1 MKVETIVRNLIKYR
15 LKYLAYLLLSFIS
28 LFLGRFSIFVLLE
41 NNLWLQKQN
50 KTFFC
55 DYSPNYR
62 LKGDQIDAFSNDI
75 FFNSY
80 KPKKGD
86 VCIDIGAGLGIDT
99 RLMSRMVENEGKVFS
114 IEATERTYKAL
125 EACVEYNQLNN
136 VTTSHCAITNQDGLV
151 QIVDDMGHHTE
162 NKIIF
167 DDTSNYSTVEGLTI
181 DHYIEMHDI
190 EYVDYM
196 KINIEGAEKLVI
208 EEFKKIKVVKN
219 IAISSHDFLG
229 LRTGDSSYFTKDLI
243 LDFLEK
249 NNFEYYMRDTGIDY
263 KDGWIYGINKEFI
276 TKRD

>member
-1 MKVETIVRNLIKYR
+1 MKVETIIRTLIKYR
-15 LKYLAYLLLSFIS
+15 LKNLAYLLLSFIS
-28 LFLGRFSIFVLLE
+28 LFLGRFSIFKLLE
-41 NNLWLQKQN
+41 NDLWLQKQN

-62 LKGDQIDAFSNDI
+62 LKGDQADCFSADI

-99 RLMSRMVENEGKVFS
+99 RLMSKMVENEGKVFS

-125 EACVEYNQLNN
+125 EVCVKYNQLDN
-136 VTTSHCAITNQDGLV
+136 VTTSYCAITNQDGPV
-151 QIVDDMGHHTE
+151 KISHDVGHHTE

-167 DDTSNYSTVEGLTI
+167 DDSSNYTIVEGLTI
-181 DHYIEMHDI
+181 DHYIEMHNI

-196 KINIEGAEKLVI
+196 KINIEGAEKFLI
-208 EEFKKIKVVKN
+208 EKFNKIKVVKN

-229 LRTGDSSYFTKDLI
+229 FRTGDSSYFTKDSI
-243 LDFLEK
+243 IDFLEK

-263 KDGWIYGINKEFI
+263 IDGWIYGINKEFI
-276 TKRD
+276 NKRD